1 MASLY
6 NDANWSNN
14 DLNEVMESVKKEISK
29 SVFSIFSP
37 EQLHHYKEKMEE
49 RAKEGHLVSLVD
61 MWGLAIEYLIQGR
74 VHKTLDCTDI
84 KYILSIRMQITFP
97 IRNVFIISL
106 FFLRKKWVHYLTSRW
121 HYQRART
128 LYPSTQLST

>member
-1 MASLY
+1 MAYLY

-14 DLNEVMESVKKEISK
+14 DLNGVMESVKKEISK

-49 RAKEGHLVSLVD
+49 RVKEGHLVSLVD
-61 MWGLAIEYLIQGR
+61 MWGLAIEYLIQGK

-84 KYILSIRMQITFP
+84 KYILSIRMQI
-97 IRNVFIISL
+97 IL
-106 FFLRKKWVHYLTSRW
+106 FL
-121 HYQRART
+121 YQKRLHHKFFSSSEKIGYT
-128 LYPSTQLST
+128 I